1 MSVKTLKT
9 LKKDAEL
16 YKRIFQ
22 QSKEKAWDILDEA
35 RDDFF
40 SMKPTVTESV
50 PRWIVEWFV
59 KWLGSKP
66 REKLTE

>member
-1 MSVKTLKT
+1 MSVKDLKT
-9 LKKDAEL
+9 LKDAEL

-40 SMKPTVTESV
+40 SMKPTVTENV
-50 PRWIVEWFV
+50 PRWIAEWFV